1 MNAAPSVDKLPESIR
16 AVIDAE
22 PAVAVRLKKG
32 MALRDILSSQEWAED
47 WARQSDPSL
56 KTLFARLLLRF
67 GSTAFEEEKGAE
79 EALKDGLHT
88 GAEWRAGLAR
98 LRKAGVLFAIRK
110 TWGDR
115 LYYVPTDMAAVWQ
128 RLILPANAEPLA
140 AIDSASVVPRPA
152 PYRPPLALMLLSA
165 WAFIGRKGLPL
176 TAKGALSKPAAEKL
190 ASVMRI
196 ASEELAPLGLVYPQH
211 DQQPA
216 ASALAVDLGL
226 VTGVLKRT
234 DGAIAVD
241 AAGVAAWTANS
252 IGDADVILHRRILE
266 RYAASDPARHMAASA
281 IAGCRP
287 DAWYRE
293 REIARIGVRP
303 FDVEVWLDL
312 LAAFG
317 WTERGIFGNEGV
329 FRLTVPLDTIACA
342 AAHDETEPF
351 LVQPDGEI
359 YVPPGVGLAERWALE
374 ELAEPVSADHVYV
387 YRLTKAAAERA
398 YENGWPLE
406 RARSFLERGS
416 GMPVPGPV
424 EDALRDWLRNLGKIR
439 LEEAVLLRTDSA
451 ETASWLLE
459 DAEIAGKLAERLGDR
474 DFLVSRDALKGL
486 EARLAKTGFKPSKI
500 SSAPAGAGGA
510 EETAASQ
517 TTDRNEASAEPG
529 WIYCGNVLSFYEPDR
544 SAVSDSELF
553 PGLEQVPAAWFRKPG
568 AYHATTRQELIRRAI
583 GWRTALQLGDDEAEP
598 DLFVPHSIDTR
609 ADGWE
614 VRGRWKASAARAGR
628 GTESSET
635 VSLPADQFGLVKIVL
650 PQWDSPGLT

>member
-1 MNAAPSVDKLPESIR
+1 MNAAPSVDKLPESIG
-16 AVIDAE
+16 AVIGAE
-22 PAVAVRLKKG
+22 PAVAVRLKRG
-32 MALRDILSSQEWAED
+32 MVLRDILSSPEWAED
-47 WARQSDPSL
+47 WARQSDPTL
-56 KTLFARLLLRF
+56 KRLFACLLLRF
-67 GSTAFEEEKGAE
+67 GSTAFEEEKGAV

-98 LRKAGVLFAIRK
+98 LRRAGVLFAIRK

-128 RLILPANAEPLA
+128 RLLLPANAEPLA
-140 AIDSASVVPRPA
+140 AIESADVVPRPA
-152 PYRPPLALMLLSA
+152 PYRPTLALKLLSA

-176 TAKGALSKPAAEKL
+176 TAKGAISKPAAEKL
-190 ASVMRI
+190 ASVMKI

-226 VTGVLKRT
+226 VTGVLKRM

-241 AAGVAAWTANS
+241 AAGAAAWTANP
-252 IGDADVILHRRILE
+252 IAFADAVLHRRILE

-281 IAGCRP
+281 IADCRP

-293 REIARIGVRP
+293 LEIARIGVRP
-303 FDVEVWLDL
+303 IDVEVWLDL

-317 WTERGIFGNEGV
+317 WAEWGTIGNEGV
-329 FRLTVPLDTIACA
+329 FRLTVPLDISVFA
-342 AAHDETEPF
+342 AAEDETEPF
-351 LVQPDGEI
+351 HVQPDGEI

-374 ELAEPVSADHVYV
+374 ELAEPVSADRVYV
-387 YRLTKAAAERA
+387 YRLTKSAAERA

-406 RARSFLERGS
+406 RVRSFLERGS

-486 EARLAKTGFKPSKI
+486 EARLAKTGFKPSKPPA
-500 SSAPAGAGGA
+500 APAEG
-510 EETAASQ
+510 TAASE
-517 TTDRNEASAEPG
+517 TADRNEASTEPG
-529 WIYCGNVLSFYEPDR
+529 WIYCGTVLSFYEPDR
-544 SAVSDSELF
+544 SVVSDSELF

-598 DLFVPHSIDTR
+598 DLFVPHSIDTH
-609 ADGWE
+609 ADSWE
-614 VRGRWKASAARAGR
+614 VRGRWKAREDQAGR
-628 GTESSET
+628 GADTYET
-635 VSLPADQFGLVKIVL
+635 VSLPADRFGLVKIVL
-650 PQWDSPGLT
+650 PQWDSPSVP